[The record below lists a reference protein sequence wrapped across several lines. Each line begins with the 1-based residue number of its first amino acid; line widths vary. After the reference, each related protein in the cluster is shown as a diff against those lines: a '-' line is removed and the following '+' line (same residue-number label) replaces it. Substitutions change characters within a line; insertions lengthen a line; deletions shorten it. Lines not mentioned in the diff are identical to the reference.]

1 LSHFGE
7 LNWQEFGKLVPAETD
22 RVLLP
27 VGTIEAHGVT
37 PLATDNLIPEYLC
50 EKLAPELN
58 ALVAPTIPYG
68 ITKSLTGFPGSFG
81 VRPETFQAYVT
92 DVLQGLFDSGFARIA
107 IINGHGGNNAAL
119 KDAAYDFYEST
130 GAQVCV
136 VHWWVFCYDVCK
148 EVFGQAGGHAGC
160 DETAMVMAANPD
172 WVKKD
177 LYKKSLAFEYN
188 SAVDIY
194 PAPSS
199 IMLYTPGEGHPV
211 FDADRCA
218 EYSERAAKK
227 VHDFLSG
234 LWRAWD
240 RMLDPIEK

>member
-1 LSHFGE
+1 MSDFGE
-7 LNWQEFGKLVPAETD
+7 LNWQEFGRLVPAKTD

-50 EKLAPELN
+50 KQLAGDLD
-58 ALVAPTIPYG
+58 ALVAPTVNYG

-81 VRPETFQAYVT
+81 VRPETLRAYMT
-92 DVLQGLFDSGFARIA
+92 DILLGLCDTGFGRIA
-107 IINGHGGNNAAL
+107 VINGHGGNNAVL
-119 KDAAYDFYEST
+119 KEAAYDVYEQT
-130 GAQVCV
+130 GVQICV

-160 DETAMVMAANPD
+160 DETAMVMVARPD
-172 WVKKD
+172 LVKQE
-177 LYKKSLAFEYN
+177 LYSDKLAFEY
-188 SAVDIY
+188 SPAVDIY

-211 FDADRCA
+211 FDAAKCA
-218 EYSERAAKK
+218 EYAERSVEK
-227 VHDFLSG
+227 VRAFLLG
-234 LWRAWD
+234 LWQAWD
-240 RMLDPIEK
+240 RMLQPTGE